1 MRAASAAFGGHMAQL
16 AKALIA
22 VAAVAFLMAVVT
34 NFTGN
39 SESGPLLATAEGYSR
54 ASANLALLAIA
65 LMLGFGGSRT

>member
-1 MRAASAAFGGHMAQL
+1 MAQL

-22 VAAVAFLMAVVT
+22 AAAAAFLMAVVT

-39 SESGPLLATAEGYSR
+39 TEAGPLLATAEGYSR

-65 LMLGFGGSRT
+65 LILGVGGSRL